1 MVDWMGML
9 LRWIGK
15 EISSTQD
22 TGRIIYNTAKVANNS
37 EILVRFKVT
46 LYKGRKVVKVAINL
60 LMDIITRVNG

>member
-1 MVDWMGML
+1 MGML

-46 LYKGRKVVKVAINL
+46 LYKGRRVDKVAINL

>member
-1 MVDWMGML
+1 MGML

-22 TGRIIYNTAKVANNS
+22 TGRIIYNTAKVANNL

-46 LYKGRKVVKVAINL
+46 LYKGRKVDKVAINL